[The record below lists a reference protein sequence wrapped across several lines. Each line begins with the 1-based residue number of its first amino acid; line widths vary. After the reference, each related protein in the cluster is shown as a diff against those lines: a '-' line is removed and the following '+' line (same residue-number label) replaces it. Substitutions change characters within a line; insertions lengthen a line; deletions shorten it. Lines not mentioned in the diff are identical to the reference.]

1 MQDIIS
7 WTAVETAEKIRER
20 AVSCTEVITAHLD
33 HVEVSN
39 PHLNAIVEVHA
50 EEALAQAAEQD
61 KNWQVEDLP
70 PLYGVPVTTKI
81 NIDQAGSCTSNGLP
95 ALNKVPA
102 TADSP
107 LVTNLKQD
115 GAIIIGRTSTPEF
128 SIRWFTSNPIY
139 GVTHNPW
146 HPDITPGGSSGGA
159 AAAVAS
165 GMGCI
170 AHGNDL
176 GGSLRY
182 PAYCCGVATLRPSMG
197 RIATGAAMERPP
209 ITQTMSVQGPI
220 ARTIADV
227 RLGLNS
233 MARRSAHDPL
243 WTNATSGRDRKAG
256 EKGKE
261 KWKIGWCVDAF
272 GDGVETEVNHA
283 TRKAVNALEATG
295 HELIEMPAPY
305 ALEAVN
311 VWGNL
316 LFAETS
322 VLGEAAMREMGSPEV
337 VRVFEGYRSCFE
349 ALDLQG
355 FLENMQARIR
365 LQRAWSQMFEDIDV
379 FLMPVSGQKPFLN
392 DLDFKQPERIPEMV
406 KAQRFLYLVNL
417 LGLPAAA
424 VPVGV
429 YEGMPVGVQ
438 LIGAMYDDALC
449 LDVAEALEHDIDFPG
464 LL

>member
-1 MQDIIS
+1 MEDIIS
-7 WTAVETAEKIRER
+7 WSAVETAEKIRER
-20 AVSCTEVITAHLD
+20 AVSCTEVVTAHLD
-33 HVEVSN
+33 HVEIAN

-61 KNWQVEDLP
+61 KNWQAEGLP

-81 NIDQAGSCTSNGLP
+81 NIDQTGSCTSNGLP
-95 ALNKVPA
+95 ALNEIPA

-139 GVTHNPW
+139 GVTNNPW

-159 AAAVAS
+159 AAAVAM

-182 PAYCCGVATLRPSMG
+182 PAYCCGVATIRPSIG
-197 RIATGAAMERPP
+197 RVAAGNPSAGVGAERPP

-233 MARRSAHDPL
+233 MARRSAYDPL
-243 WTNATSGRDRKAG
+243 WTNATSGR
-256 EKGKE
+256 GKQAP
-261 KWKIGWCVDAF
+261 WKIGWFVDAF
-272 GDGVETEVNHA
+272 GDGVETEVDHA
-283 TRKAVNALEATG
+283 TRKAVNALEAAG
-295 HELIEMPAPY
+295 HKLVEMPAPN
-305 ALEAVN
+305 AVEAVN

-322 VLGEAAMREMGSPEV
+322 LLGEAAMREMGSPEV

-349 ALDLQG
+349 ALDLKG
-355 FLENMQARIR
+355 FLENMQARNR
-365 LQRAWSQMFEDIDV
+365 LQRIWNEMFEDIDV
-379 FLMPVSGQKPFLN
+379 FLLPVSGQKPFLN

-417 LGLPAAA
+417 LGLPSAS
-424 VPVGV
+424 VPVGI

-438 LIGAMYDDALC
+438 LIGAMHDDAVC
-449 LDVAEALEHDIDFPG
+449 LAVAEELEQDIDFPG